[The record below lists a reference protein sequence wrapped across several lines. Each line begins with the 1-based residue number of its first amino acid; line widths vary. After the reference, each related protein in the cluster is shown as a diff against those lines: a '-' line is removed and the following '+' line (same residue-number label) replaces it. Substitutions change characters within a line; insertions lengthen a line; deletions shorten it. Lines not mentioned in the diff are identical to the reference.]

1 MRVNIRRYLFY
12 PHAQTWSFF
21 YMKKSKLLR
30 SSPDTKKTEN
40 TTGPRGF
47 PCEDKL
53 WNKVSSVWKVRRSP
67 TPSPKANAN
76 SCQSA
81 HRNRSTALKGER
93 DGLRSAGVREAILQR
108 KLMSYRR
115 RNRGRRR
122 EGIGRTP
129 GLPPRTIFTAPTRSV
144 SSPFRAGARRN
155 CCEDVFFV
163 LVPTSGPS
171 LEERSCRMR
180 QLGRVV
186 SSP

>member
-122 EGIGRTP
+122 EGVGRQASRP
-129 GLPPRTIFTAPTRSV
+129 ERFSLPPPGASAPRSELERGGTA
-144 SSPFRAGARRN
+144 ARMS
-155 CCEDVFFV
+155 F
-163 LVPTSGPS
+163 LS
-171 LEERSCRMR
+171 LCPLRGQAWRREAAVRDS
-180 QLGRVV
+180 
-186 SSP
+186 